1 MTRAVACA
9 APVVVGIMDK
19 APARPR
25 LAMARRFI
33 QDGLAGGVGMHRG
46 DKEVHNAKLVLE
58 HFGDG
63 GKRVGG
69 AGGHRDHMVLRAI
82 VLGVIHARHEGD
94 VDVV

>member
-1 MTRAVACA
+1 MTSAVAFA
-9 APVVVGIMDK
+9 APVVVGIMD
-19 APARPR
+19 RPR
-25 LAMARRFI
+25 PGPPAMARRFI

-58 HFGDG
+58 HFGHG
-63 GKRVGG
+63 SKRVG
-69 AGGHRDHMVLRAI
+69 AGGHGDHMVPRPI